1 MTFTDFT
8 FSRAQRMGILT
19 LIALNLCSI
28 LTYFLMPYWIGE
40 DDKPNDKQMQQ
51 VLSQLIL
58 DTLSGFP
65 LHPFHFD
72 PNTLD
77 EKGFIQLGL
86 SEKVAHTIVNYREKG
101 GRFRDAASFRKI
113 WGIKEE
119 EYRALL
125 PFIQLPYEKRQSLSI
140 ELNTCDTT
148 ALKTLPA
155 IGSTLAKNIVEYRRL
170 LGGFVAKEQIKEAWG
185 IREETYQ
192 CILPYLRLKPVALHK
207 ININTAT
214 LSELKEHPYL
224 RGDVALQIVNYRK
237 SVDYQIKDIEE
248 LKSSS
253 IINAELFRKIAPYI
267 SIR

>member
-19 LIALNLCSI
+19 LIGLNLISI
-28 LTYFLMPYWIGE
+28 LTYFLLPYCLEEE
-40 DDKPNDKQMQQ
+40 DRPNGKEMQKI
-51 VLSQLIL
+51 LSQLVA
-58 DTLSGFP
+58 DTVSAFP
-65 LHPFHFD
+65 RHPFYFD

-77 EKGFIQLGL
+77 EKGFMQLGL
-86 SEKVAHTIVNYREKG
+86 TEKVAHTIINYREKG
-101 GRFRDAASFRKI
+101 GRFRDPASFRKI

-119 EYRALL
+119 EYQALL
-125 PFIQLPYEKRQSLSI
+125 PFIRLPAEKKQSLSI
-140 ELNTCDTT
+140 ELNSCDTT

-170 LGGFVAKEQIKEAWG
+170 LGGFVSIQQVKEAWG

-192 CILPYLRLKPVALHK
+192 CILPYLRLKPCSIHK

-214 LSELKEHPYL
+214 LSELKQHPYL
-224 RGDVALQIVNYRK
+224 RGDVARDIVNYRK

-267 SIR
+267 SIK